1 MELRKEIL
9 FNLECVGRIL
19 PEDNDNIDAKYPSY
33 IMKTSMEDYPYIL
46 VEDVRSIF
54 EFSVYQCW
62 NCDENGIT
70 GGTDKV
76 ELTDDYEC
84 NIIIQELEDELQYE
98 FNDSLSELFNSDKR
112 KSSKLFRAIKD
123 SKILDY
129 ILNPKFSF
137 SKDPN
142 VMPCDVNV
150 AFLLISSEIK
160 KYCDAHNY
168 QYEYID
174 SEKMSNAFVTP
185 FVNYRQQNIQNSSC
199 TIEIRNGEY
208 MKVDFEYMKKE
219 DHYYES
225 SIIISDATENNN
237 EKDDKIKVHVNTPSE
252 FKDVIKSY
260 LDYLNSEYMK

>member
-1 MELRKEIL
+1 MELVKEIK

-54 EFSVYQCW
+54 EFSAYQCW

-98 FNDSLSELFNSDKR
+98 FKDSLTELFNADKR
-112 KSSKLFRAIKD
+112 SSSKLFRAVKD
-123 SKILDY
+123 PKILDY
-129 ILNPKFSF
+129 ITSPKFSF

-150 AFLLISSEIK
+150 AFLLIYNLIGLSLANKPLNCLDVMFISKQSVCMSTSSN
-160 KYCDAHNY
+160 DLF
-168 QYEYID
+168 
-174 SEKMSNAFVTP
+174 SPNAL
-185 FVNYRQQNIQNSSC
+185 
-199 TIEIRNGEY
+199 
-208 MKVDFEYMKKE
+208 
-219 DHYYES
+219 
-225 SIIISDATENNN
+225 AT
-237 EKDDKIKVHVNTPSE
+237 T
-252 FKDVIKSY
+252 
-260 LDYLNSEYMK
+260 